1 MILELFSSIITYI
14 TSFISSLGYP
24 GIFSLMVVESAMI
37 PIPSEIIMPFSG
49 FLVATGKLSFFEV
62 ILAGSFGNLIGSMIT
77 YYAGLKIGRPLILK
91 YGKYIFFS
99 ESHLRFT
106 EKLFERLGDKISF
119 IGRLLPGVRTY
130 VSFPLGIAKAN
141 LIKFMVYTLIGSLI
155 WNALLTYAG
164 VRLGSNWQSFHKYSP
179 YLDIVAVIMIIAFVI
194 WFIYK
199 MKKMSVNKKF
209 GIQ

>member
-1 MILELFSSIITYI
+1 MILELFNSVITYI
-14 TSFISSLGYP
+14 TSFISSLGYS

-62 ILAGSFGNLIGSMIT
+62 VLAGSFGNLIGSVIT
-77 YYAGLKIGRPLILK
+77 YYLGIKIGRPLIIK

-119 IGRLLPGVRTY
+119 VGRLLPGVRTY

-141 LIKFMVYTLIGSLI
+141 LIKFMIYTLIGSLI

-164 VRLGSNWQSFHKYSP
+164 LRLGSNWQSFHKYSP
-179 YLDIVAVIMIIAFVI
+179 YLDIVAVIMIIAFAV

-199 MKKMSVNKKF
+199 MKKMSMNKKF
-209 GIQ
+209 DVQ

>member
-1 MILELFSSIITYI
+1 
-14 TSFISSLGYP
+14 
-24 GIFSLMVVESAMI
+24 MVVESVMI

-49 FLVATGKLSFFEV
+49 FLVAAGKLSFVEV
-62 ILAGSFGNLIGSMIT
+62 VLAGSFGNLIGSIIT
-77 YYAGLKIGRPLILK
+77 YYLGIKIGRPLIIK
-91 YGKYIFFS
+91 YGRYIFFS
-99 ESHLRFT
+99 EKHLRFT

-141 LIKFMVYTLIGSLI
+141 LIKFMTYTLMGSII

-164 VRLGSNWQSFHKYSP
+164 IRLGSDWQSFHKYSP
-179 YLDIVAVIMIIAFVI
+179 YLDIVAAIVIVVFVI

-199 MKKMSVNKKF
+199 MKKMSMDKKNVA
-209 GIQ
+209 

>member
-1 MILELFSSIITYI
+1 MILELFNSVITYI

-49 FLVATGKLSFFEV
+49 FLVATGKLSFFGV
-62 ILAGSFGNLIGSMIT
+62 VLAGSFGNLIGSIIT
-77 YYAGLKIGRPLILK
+77 YYLGIKIGRPLIIK

-130 VSFPLGIAKAN
+130 VSFPLGVAKAN
-141 LIKFMVYTLIGSLI
+141 LIKFIIYTLIGSLI
-155 WNALLTYAG
+155 WNVLLTYAG
-164 VRLGSNWQSFHKYSP
+164 LRLGSNWQSFHKYSP
-179 YLDIVAVIMIIAFVI
+179 YLDIVAVIIIIAFII

-199 MKKMSVNKKF
+199 MKKMSVNKKYD
-209 GIQ
+209 IS

>member
-62 ILAGSFGNLIGSMIT
+62 ILAGSFGNLIGSIIT
-77 YYAGLKIGRPLILK
+77 YYAGLKIGRPLIIK

-99 ESHLRFT
+99 ESHLKFT